1 MNHRA
6 VSIRDIARAAGVSHS
21 TVSRALRDSP
31 LISQE
36 VRQRIQ
42 HLAQEMGYTPNQV
55 AQSLKERHTNSVG
68 LVITS
73 ISDPFLARVVRGVE
87 SVAQAAD
94 IQVLLSIS
102 NNDPDREM
110 ALINAFH
117 RRRVD
122 GIISSTAQMR
132 DMDIKRLAKLRM
144 PVVLINHPAPEENG
158 LVRSV
163 QVDDYAS
170 AQLAMEH
177 LLALEH
183 RAIGYLGAANRPR
196 SNWMR
201 LKAYRDALHSAGIAG
216 CEAWIKVAPSERRY
230 YADDVADGQAM
241 LPELVQAGITAVFC
255 YNDTIAIGALLACR
269 DLGIAVPDQL
279 SIFGF
284 DDVEM
289 AQYVTPALTSIHQP
303 KLRLGKL
310 AMRML
315 LDLLDERPVE
325 NQVLSTT
332 LVVRDS
338 TGPAPAANT
347 SPH

>member
-1 MNHRA
+1 MSERA

-36 VRQRIQ
+36 VRQRLQ
-42 HLAQEMGYTPNQV
+42 RLAQEMGYTPNQV
-55 AQSLKERHTNSVG
+55 AQSLKERRTNSVG

-87 SVAQAAD
+87 PVAQAVD

-132 DMDIKRLAKLRM
+132 DMDIKQLTKLRM
-144 PVVLINHPAPEENG
+144 PVVLINHPAPEENE

-170 AQLAMEH
+170 VQQAMDH
-177 LLALEH
+177 LL
-183 RAIGYLGAANRPR
+183 P
-196 SNWMR
+196 
-201 LKAYRDALHSAGIAG
+201 
-216 CEAWIKVAPSERRY
+216 AWSP
-230 YADDVADGQAM
+230 
-241 LPELVQAGITAVFC
+241 
-255 YNDTIAIGALLACR
+255 
-269 DLGIAVPDQL
+269 
-279 SIFGF
+279 
-284 DDVEM
+284 
-289 AQYVTPALTSIHQP
+289 
-303 KLRLGKL
+303 
-310 AMRML
+310 
-315 LDLLDERPVE
+315 
-325 NQVLSTT
+325 STT
-332 LVVRDS
+332 S
-338 TGPAPAANT
+338 
-347 SPH
+347 SPIWSRR